1 MDASALL
8 VSQRDLMRRPS
19 FGFWWLS
26 ARPPQIHPPAA
37 LDDYPRLAGRGERK
51 SPPCIDGASTML
63 NHFLSVVCSTVG
75 IRKAGVASS
84 ALDWSG
90 TNR

>member
-1 MDASALL
+1 
-8 VSQRDLMRRPS
+8 
-19 FGFWWLS
+19 
-26 ARPPQIHPPAA
+26 
-37 LDDYPRLAGRGERK
+37 
-51 SPPCIDGASTML
+51 ML

-75 IRKAGVASS
+75 NHKAGVASS